1 MQFFALASLLS
12 LASAAPA
19 ASTLLQTR
27 AQVLSDTIDWP
38 SSSHSNGNA
47 EYQYQITPGS
57 GTEYT
62 INFYNSAA
70 ANSGSVYT
78 YKAAGVGD
86 GADGTS
92 VSKTLSAGTSASLT
106 IEKSGTQVQITI
118 DN

>member
-1 MQFFALASLLS
+1 MQFFALASLFA

-19 ASTLLQTR
+19 ATVLQAR

-38 SSSHSNGNA
+38 SSAHSNGNA
-47 EYQYQITPGS
+47 EYQYRITPGS

-62 INFYNSAA
+62 VAFFNSAA

-78 YKAAGVGD
+78 YTAAAVGD

-92 VSKTLSAGTSASLT
+92 VSKTLSAGASTSFT